1 MSSWK
6 RGFLEINS
14 DILESILDGPLLK
27 THIISKSKID
37 SRTITK
43 YLSTLELVGMI
54 KKPNE
59 RLLFEI
65 TQKGIDFVHQ
75 YQMLVNMIE
84 DDLEKIGVDI
94 KKRRKI
100 KTSF

>member
-6 RGFLEINS
+6 RGFLEIIS

-43 YLSTLELVGMI
+43 YLLTLELVGMV
-54 KKPNE
+54 KKSNDK
-59 RLLFEI
+59 LLFEI
-65 TQKGIDFVHQ
+65 TQKGIDFVYQ

-84 DDLEKIGVDI
+84 DDLEKNGVNI
-94 KKRRKI
+94 KKKRKI
-100 KTSF
+100 QTSF

>member
-6 RGFLEINS
+6 RGFLEIIS
-14 DILESILDGPLLK
+14 DILDSILDGPLLK

-43 YLSTLELVGMI
+43 YLLTLELVGMV
-54 KKPNE
+54 KKSND

-84 DDLEKIGVDI
+84 DDLEKIGVNI
-94 KKRRKI
+94 KKKRKI

>member
-6 RGFLEINS
+6 RGFLEIIS
-14 DILESILDGPLLK
+14 DILDSILDGPLLK

-43 YLSTLELVGMI
+43 YLSTLELVGMV
-54 KKPNE
+54 KKSND

-65 TQKGIDFVHQ
+65 TQKGINIFLNFCNPLYALILLPSQ
-75 YQMLVNMIE
+75 TFLQN
-84 DDLEKIGVDI
+84 
-94 KKRRKI
+94 
-100 KTSF
+100 F

>member
-14 DILESILDGPLLK
+14 DILHSILNGPLLK

-43 YLSTLELVGMI
+43 YLSTLELVGMV
-54 KKPNE
+54 KKSND

-65 TQKGIDFVHQ
+65 TQKGIDFVYQ

-84 DDLEKIGVDI
+84 GDLEKFGVDI

>member
-14 DILESILDGPLLK
+14 DILNSILDGPLLK

-43 YLSTLELVGMI
+43 YLLTLELVGMV
-54 KKPNE
+54 KKSNDK
-59 RLLFEI
+59 LLFEI
-65 TQKGIDFVHQ
+65 TQKGVDFVHQ

-84 DDLEKIGVDI
+84 DDLEKIGVNI
-94 KKRRKI
+94 KKKRKI